1 MRIND
6 ILMETQSNEG
16 TASGIGDFAR
26 GVASVPG
33 AIHGVWDAAKQGYQQ
48 GRAAVGGGSP
58 DQQKIQKATTLRQQA
73 DAIDGGNSAQF
84 FATPHQGVPGFKP
97 PKIKVKPQAAGGQG
111 QPYVAPTIPN
121 APPANAQSTPINT
134 LAPVATPVATPAST
148 TQPTPSQVRQSKQAQ
163 ATQTIN
169 PPASVPATSTPAAPN
184 TAGAGAFSNMAN
196 TIAGSNTMANTPV
209 SAKNVSNKLQ
219 TPPPQVRQVVPNPPN
234 PTNIKG
240 LPIRNM
246 KEGTV
251 RSSFLDMDI

>member
-6 ILMETQSNEG
+6 ILVETQSNEDF
-16 TASGIGDFAR
+16 ASGLGDFTR

-33 AIHGVWDAAKQGYQQ
+33 AIHGVWDAAKRGYQQ
-48 GRAAVGGGSP
+48 GRAAVGGVSP

-134 LAPVATPVATPAST
+134 LAPVATPAST

-163 ATQTIN
+163 ASQTIN
-169 PPASVPATSTPAAPN
+169 PSSTAPAATTPAAPN
-184 TAGAGAFSNMAN
+184 TGGAGAFSNMAN
-196 TIAGSNTMANTPV
+196 TVAGPNTMANTPV

-219 TPPPQVRQVVPNPPN
+219 TPAPKVRQAVPNSTNPP
-234 PTNIKG
+234 NIKG

-246 KEGTV
+246 KEGKV